1 MEKLPLRLTEARKS
15 KKLTQNDVANAL
27 HMTQSNISAYEK
39 GIRNPPIEILVE
51 LARYYGVSVDYL
63 LGISLTDYP
72 DKKNERP
79 LARLARIPQP
89 DSQHPVTLDAFIR
102 LANSMAAYVAIGAP
116 AGNAPVNTAG
126 DVVHA
131 AASLLDAAAA
141 DSLAEVIDAANAL
154 AVAGLSATDTVRE
167 FADRNYEE

>member
-1 MEKLPLRLTEARKS
+1 MDILKKRLKELREIKNVNQTE
-15 KKLTQNDVANAL
+15 VADAI
-27 HMTQSNISAYEK
+27 HVSQSSYSGYER
-39 GIRNPPIEILVE
+39 GTMPSVEIMIE
-51 LARYYGVSVDYL
+51 LAKYFNVSLDYL
-63 LGISLTDYP
+63 LGLSEQIAQIDTRT
-72 DKKNERP
+72 ERP
-79 LARLARIPQP
+79 LSRLARIPQP